1 MRRVAAGLAA
11 PRAARLPTPRS
22 AARRRAR
29 RAPRRS
35 TRCVR
40 GVATSCSAS
49 RRTTRS
55 CSPRRST
62 TRSVLS
68 CLVCS
73 ATTKDKPLSKF
84 CDQVWWKGQ
93 LHRVRNKGADG
104 ASHRSKPLVA
114 VPTNA
119 QSTERN
125 THAHP
130 FHPLDHR
137 CASGSRSM
145 ARSTRG
151 SARRARTSTTT
162 SRARTT
168 RRAARACCRARPRSA
183 LCASTARAPR
193 GCSTKPRCETDTT
206 RFVFSWCCAARFREP
221 KPRRRS
227 RADERGAAHG
237 ETRVNLVRA
246 RWYPARV
253 APRLTTH
260 PGTCHA
266 AAVARVAAAATTARM
281 LRYPGRR
288 HTSLYVQSLR
298 GDPHHESRFSVLV
311 NYRDAA
317 YVERLIFH
325 ARSVCNDGDGDHTG
339 RRRRPRASR

>member
-1 MRRVAAGLAA
+1 MLCFSPDDSFLLTSAVDNEV
-11 PRAARLPTPRS
+11 RL
-22 AARRRAR
+22 
-29 RAPRRS
+29 
-35 TRCVR
+35 
-40 GVATSCSAS
+40 
-49 RRTTRS
+49 
-55 CSPRRST
+55 
-62 TRSVLS
+62 VLS
-68 CLVCS
+68 CLLGD
-73 ATTKDKPLSKF
+73 DKGQTFVSKF
-84 CDQVWWKGQ
+84 CEQVWWKGQ
-93 LHRVRNKGADG
+93 LHSVRNKGADG
-104 ASHRSKPLVA
+104 ASRRSKPLVA

-168 RRAARACCRARPRSA
+168 RRAAHACCRARPRSA

-237 ETRVNLVRA
+237 ETRVNLARA
-246 RWYPARV
+246 RWYPACV

-325 ARSVCNDGDGDHTG
+325 ARSVCNDGDGNHTG